1 MEQQLRMNQSLEIKI
16 KMELAQALALNLED
30 AQAGIFGSPEEIL
43 QGVLSANLE
52 LVSNESLREGLK
64 AFILDPMFCQ
74 QMVKNKMIMAAPTEN
89 SVKMMIVDY
98 LHDVFRGEFNV
109 GEENEKGKMV
119 IKDVLKFDKRFFID
133 ANLDPQK
140 QQEEIIKLEEIA
152 RSLGSKGQ
160 DPDGVIRQIKQ
171 IRSALKASTASK
183 DQREL
188 LEKGVMFLLSLR
200 NGEGELELRDFFRE
214 LMIFGKLNVVI
225 SERMQKRFAASFSN
239 INKDSNPEQFETAFI
254 NTIGEYSLISMGIIT
269 PEIFGLQKA
278 ELKDKLY
285 ENLKDGFFDKKKDLD
300 EILKKFQLKTEGT
313 IFWNRWKT
321 IGIKPRAIT
330 DELVRSFITK
340 TVRNDKDKLLEIYD
354 YQDFFEEA
362 KRIVLESKRSKNAKM
377 SYKFELRKLLVE
389 KLSDANSFNQLV
401 VLAKKQWYQK
411 LDMFYSQQKD
421 LKSAA

>member
-1 MEQQLRMNQSLEIKI
+1 
-16 KMELAQALALNLED
+16 
-30 AQAGIFGSPEEIL
+30 
-43 QGVLSANLE
+43 
-52 LVSNESLREGLK
+52 
-64 AFILDPMFCQ
+64 
-74 QMVKNKMIMAAPTEN
+74 
-89 SVKMMIVDY
+89 
-98 LHDVFRGEFNV
+98 
-109 GEENEKGKMV
+109 
-119 IKDVLKFDKRFFID
+119 
-133 ANLDPQK
+133 
-140 QQEEIIKLEEIA
+140 
-152 RSLGSKGQ
+152 
-160 DPDGVIRQIKQ
+160 
-171 IRSALKASTASK
+171 
-183 DQREL
+183 
-188 LEKGVMFLLSLR
+188 
-200 NGEGELELRDFFRE
+200 
-214 LMIFGKLNVVI
+214 
-225 SERMQKRFAASFSN
+225 
-239 INKDSNPEQFETAFI
+239 I